1 MLFTLILSLALP
13 PAGVFP
19 ELPGAG
25 VVGVAGV
32 VPPVDG
38 VFPGLLGAGVDGV
51 EGVDGVV
58 PPVDGVFPELPGAE
72 VVPPVAPLEAGV
84 FPELPGVVATEGAT
98 GVDTTFDL
106 TGVVARVTRVADLR
120 TTAGVGFAVAA
131 ALVALPP
138 PDEPPPPE
146 PPPPDE
152 FAVHTATHV
161 NVPEGMVTLVPADC
175 VDPLLQLHP
184 AKVNPDLVN
193 PEPDAREK
201 TAPLAFSVSVGAVP
215 LPPSSV
221 YVTA

>member
-1 MLFTLILSLALP
+1 LILSLALP

-38 VFPGLLGAGVDGV
+38 VAPELPGAGVDGA
-51 EGVDGVV
+51 EGVAGVV
-58 PPVDGVFPELPGAE
+58 TPLDGVFPELPGAE
-72 VVPPVAPLEAGV
+72 VVPPVLPLEAGV
-84 FPELPGVVATEGAT
+84 FPELPGVVVTEGVT
-98 GVDTTFDL
+98 GVDTTLDL

-120 TTAGVGFAVAA
+120 TAAGVGRTGVAA
-131 ALVALPP
+131 FAELPP
-138 PDEPPPPE
+138 PDPPPPD